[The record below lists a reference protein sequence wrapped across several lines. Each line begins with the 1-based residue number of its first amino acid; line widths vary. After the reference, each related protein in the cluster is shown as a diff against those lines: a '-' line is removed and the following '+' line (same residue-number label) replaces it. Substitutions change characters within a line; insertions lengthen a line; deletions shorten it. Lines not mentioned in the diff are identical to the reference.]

1 MSFKKWAIVVCAFFL
16 LISSDMSIANVRAGG
31 VQSPAQ
37 ARPDQPKAPEIE
49 RITAEELK
57 DKLAKNEPVTII
69 DLRAIDSFINSPNKI
84 KGAIHIKERRL
95 RYRLSFSPFKDLP
108 RDREIVTYC
117 ACSSDQISVRAAQV
131 LLDAGFKRVRAL
143 KGGWQA
149 WLKVGGQVDTKPKV

>member
-1 MSFKKWAIVVCAFFL
+1 MSFKKWAVVVGVFFL
-16 LISSDMSIANVRAGG
+16 PICIDMAIANVIAGG
-31 VQSPAQ
+31 VQAPAQ
-37 ARPDQPKAPEIE
+37 AKPDQPKAPEIE

-57 DKLAKNEPVTII
+57 AKLAKNEPVTIL
-69 DLRAIDSFINSPNKI
+69 DLRAIDTFINSPNKI

-95 RYRLSFSPFKDLP
+95 RHRLSFSPFKDLP

-117 ACSSDQISVRAAQV
+117 ACQSDEISVRAAQV

-149 WLKVGGQVDTKPKV
+149 WLKVGGQVESKPKV